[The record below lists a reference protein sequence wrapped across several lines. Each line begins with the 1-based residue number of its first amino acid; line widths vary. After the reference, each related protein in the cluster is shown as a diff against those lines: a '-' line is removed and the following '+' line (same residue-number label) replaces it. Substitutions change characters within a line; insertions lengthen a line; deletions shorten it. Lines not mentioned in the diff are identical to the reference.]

1 MQGLEPS
8 CIDWAAMPA
17 IAGDHSC
24 SSKDMLDTVTGS
36 EWILAVADVAAQLK
50 LDLAQIPVVPQADA
64 AGDETGAASLIPDLR
79 RRMQSE
85 SLRAKRLNALR
96 TSDLRLQ
103 RADPAYATRAGANNA
118 HFLLARPSVDIDQ
131 ADYAGLAV
139 HAGTELNAV
148 GVYGSFHLSAVQKA
162 TRLANEQLSPEDH
175 RALVR
180 SLLADEAFAL
190 HFLEDTY
197 AAGHVA
203 GTWGDASQRK
213 GTHDHYNENGL
224 EVFTWGR
231 PGRSVVLM
239 GDAHMRPEDAELA
252 ARAVRTSLEQLVDA
266 AEGRAPTGVP
276 YTPAAPAEPDAFDV
290 CKGTAFSK
298 RPEGLRVT
306 AEAIPLFNQVLQ
318 STPVPGLGAGL
329 GSVPRFR
336 AELGPFIGLGGLID
350 ARYVDG
356 GFESTQQSGGMTAGL
371 DLSLRAGVGLDG
383 VIGESGDGLVFA
395 AVGLRADTASSNKF
409 SSSKLANQGGSISAA
424 IPARTG
430 LAMRLRAPF
439 YLVPGDVLLL
449 APLYLLAPDAYT
461 SMAVTASNGGLLPW
475 QVGWATP
482 IGRFQFVAGRE
493 LGVTLYG
500 IGSSDQLIAP
510 AATAGSP
517 PRLVDFE
524 SISFDL
530 PIGEYRPYR
539 SFAGNQSSTVL
550 FQLTAGA
557 DVPSSHSVVSP
568 PVDLG
573 IVWSVGLRMIFDWR
587 YYQ

>member
-1 MQGLEPS
+1 MG
-8 CIDWAAMPA
+8 
-17 IAGDHSC
+17 
-24 SSKDMLDTVTGS
+24 SSGPFRG
-36 EWILAVADVAAQLK
+36 AHGRCAH
-50 LDLAQIPVVPQADA
+50 A
-64 AGDETGAASLIPDLR
+64 AG
-79 RRMQSE
+79 
-85 SLRAKRLNALR
+85 
-96 TSDLRLQ
+96 
-103 RADPAYATRAGANNA
+103 
-118 HFLLARPSVDIDQ
+118 
-131 ADYAGLAV
+131 
-139 HAGTELNAV
+139 
-148 GVYGSFHLSAVQKA
+148 
-162 TRLANEQLSPEDH
+162 
-175 RALVR
+175 
-180 SLLADEAFAL
+180 
-190 HFLEDTY
+190 
-197 AAGHVA
+197 
-203 GTWGDASQRK
+203 
-213 GTHDHYNENGL
+213 
-224 EVFTWGR
+224 
-231 PGRSVVLM
+231 
-239 GDAHMRPEDAELA
+239 EDAELA

-306 AEAIPLFNQVLQ
+306 AEAIPLLQ
-318 STPVPGLGAGL
+318 PGVAVDSGAWPRVPDWDAG
-329 GSVPRFR
+329 PRFR

-482 IGRFQFVAGRE
+482 MAAFSSWRAASW
-493 LGVTLYG
+493 
-500 IGSSDQLIAP
+500 GSRSTGSAP
-510 AATAGSP
+510 ATS
-517 PRLVDFE
+517 
-524 SISFDL
+524 
-530 PIGEYRPYR
+530 
-539 SFAGNQSSTVL
+539 
-550 FQLTAGA
+550 
-557 DVPSSHSVVSP
+557 
-568 PVDLG
+568 
-573 IVWSVGLRMIFDWR
+573 
-587 YYQ
+587 